1 MDDSYSDTSD
11 IADLC
16 DVQPFTTFYEDA
28 NNLNFQKQNL
38 NVGHI
43 NINSIQN
50 ENRLDQLQQIM
61 HSGSFSAFAVCETKL
76 DIGNYLIR
84 TSEPR
89 PPVIFSIL
97 PREPA
102 N

>member
-76 DIGNYLIR
+76 
-84 TSEPR
+84 SA
-89 PPVIFSIL
+89 SISDSCISI
-97 PREPA
+97 PGS
-102 N
+102 